1 MTKIVHGI
9 HVDEIGNLQDLLRL
23 VFIHEE
29 SGYIKK
35 VIDGRKVNRNIN
47 QKKKSDALKA

>member
-23 VFIHEE
+23 VFIYEE

-35 VIDGRKVNRNIN
+35 SLMVERLIEISTKRRS
-47 QKKKSDALKA
+47 QML